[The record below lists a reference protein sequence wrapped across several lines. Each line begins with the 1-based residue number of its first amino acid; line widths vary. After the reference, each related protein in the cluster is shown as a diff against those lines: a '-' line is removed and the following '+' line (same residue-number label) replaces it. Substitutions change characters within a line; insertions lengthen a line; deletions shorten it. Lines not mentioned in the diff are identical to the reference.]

1 MSVDIIVS
9 GTKERASAL
18 AKSPVLMEASEALLR
33 IPATLEIG
41 SDEEDAAWG
50 DVALKVKKG
59 ERHVES
65 GLTDCFREVKAF
77 EKAFREHM
85 RTAFSLPLAAGVK
98 RIDDASKAWR
108 TEKARAA
115 AAAQREAER
124 VAREAAEAAARAE
137 ADRVAAA
144 EARRIE
150 AEQAAAAGLP
160 APEVQPDI
168 FADEADGFD
177 VAPGVAQTIAP
188 PVERIARGEEAATFE
203 RRTLMCSLEDE
214 GEAFRFWGRSA
225 FVFDERAALAALKS
239 DTSDLPAP
247 GDGVEG
253 SVVIGGVR
261 YWNEVSIQRR
271 AR

>member
-1 MSVDIIVS
+1 MSVDLIVS
-9 GTKERASAL
+9 STKERASAL
-18 AKSPVLMEASEALLR
+18 AKSPALLEASEALLT
-33 IPATLEIG
+33 IPATLTIT
-41 SDEEDAAWG
+41 SDADDAAWG
-50 DVALKVKKG
+50 DVALRVKKG

-65 GLTDCFREVKAF
+65 GLTECFREVKAF

-108 TEKARAA
+108 NEKARAA
-115 AAAQREAER
+115 AEAQRKAEEA
-124 VAREAAEAAARAE
+124 AREAARIAAE
-137 ADRVAAA
+137 EA
-144 EARRIE
+144 EARRVAEE
-150 AEQAAAAGLP
+150 AALAEGRPVSAVEAA
-160 APEVQPDI
+160 EV
-168 FADEADGFD
+168 DEFD

-214 GEAFRFWGRSA
+214 GEAFKFWGRSA

>member
-1 MSVDIIVS
+1 MSVTTIVA
-9 GTKERASAL
+9 GTKEQASAL
-18 AKSPVLMEASEALLR
+18 AKSPVLMEASEALLT
-33 IPATLEIG
+33 IPATLTIT
-41 SDEEDAAWG
+41 SDAEDAAWG

-65 GLTDCFREVKAF
+65 GLTECFREVKAF

-137 ADRVAAA
+137 AERVAAA

-150 AEQAAAAGLP
+150 AEQAAAAGLSAP
-160 APEVQPDI
+160 AEPEPDI
-168 FADEADGFD
+168 FADDAEGFD
-177 VAPGVAQTIAP
+177 VAPGVAQVIAP
-188 PVERIARGEEAATFE
+188 PVEKIARGEDASTFE

-214 GEAFRFWGRSA
+214 GEAFKFWGRSA
-225 FVFDERAALAALKS
+225 FVFDERAALAAFKE
-239 DTSDLPAP
+239 
-247 GDGVEG
+247 GVEESQERLDAG
-253 SVVIGGVR
+253 IVIGGVR
-261 YWNEVSIQRR
+261 FYNEVTIQRR